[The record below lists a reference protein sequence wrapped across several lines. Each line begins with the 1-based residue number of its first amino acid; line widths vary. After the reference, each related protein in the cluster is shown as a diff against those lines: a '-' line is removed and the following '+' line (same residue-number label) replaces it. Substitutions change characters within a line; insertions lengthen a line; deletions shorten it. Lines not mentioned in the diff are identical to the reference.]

1 MNPPT
6 NGFYRIATYVMAGII
21 ATGTAAWLTFGQDK
35 VTRSELTQAR
45 GEDRQYVQ
53 ELKGTVD
60 RLDINVRQLGE
71 AVVRLNTI
79 LETR

>member
-1 MNPPT
+1 MT
-6 NGFYRIATYVMAGII
+6 HGNGYKTATIALLGVVITGIS
-21 ATGTAAWLTFGQDK
+21 GWLMFGQDK

-53 ELKGTVD
+53 ELKRTVD
-60 RLDINVRQLGE
+60 RLDVTVRDLSG